1 MRLFCKVSGIKSNFP
16 DCVFHRLIPYVVK
29 VNSGSSFLYSVVSP
43 IEMMVLR
50 MQGAVSFPIVE
61 KLCTVVSEFLSICF
75 MGIESWSFFYYES
88 ICSIKTISSIVAGA
102 NGVRATLASARYI
115 IYT

>member
-75 MGIESWSFFYYES
+75 TGIESWSFFLLR
-88 ICSIKTISSIVAGA
+88 IH
-102 NGVRATLASARYI
+102 LFH
-115 IYT
+115 